1 MGRPRDGAEIQAET
15 LLAMIAHRAGLKPTG
30 KVLREMPQQLL
41 CETEQEFRRR
51 KRLLVRQAQELE
63 AKNRSDAA

>member
-1 MGRPRDGAEIQAET
+1 MSRPRDWGEIQAET

-30 KVLREMPQQLL
+30 KVVREMPKLL
-41 CETEQEFRRR
+41 CETEQEFRLR
-51 KRLLVRQAQELE
+51 KKLLLRQAQELE